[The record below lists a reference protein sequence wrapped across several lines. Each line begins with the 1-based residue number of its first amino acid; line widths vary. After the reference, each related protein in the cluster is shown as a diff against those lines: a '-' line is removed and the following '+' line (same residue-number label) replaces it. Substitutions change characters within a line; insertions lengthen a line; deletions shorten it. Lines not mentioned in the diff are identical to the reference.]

1 MIIKVDNRENELLV
15 QIKQLVLFIPIFK
28 QIKIITENLP
38 LGDFIIA
45 DEKEDKLIIER
56 KTIADLLAS
65 IKDGRYDEQSY
76 RLNGLNHHNHNII
89 YLIEGDVN
97 KTGNRFKTDN
107 KTEKLTAYSA
117 MFSLNYF
124 KGFSVFRTFSMDETA
139 LMICNMAYKLEKGL
153 TSGKKAFYQNLSN
166 YAPVETNIDSNQVG
180 GNVEETIND
189 NETTNDNEPK
199 NDNVEPSE
207 KDYVNVIKKVKKENI
222 TPDNIGEIM
231 LCQIPG
237 ISSVTALAIM
247 DKFKTL
253 PELIKQVEA
262 NNECLKDVSYTN
274 AKGQT
279 RKINKTSIAN
289 IAKYLLKK

>member
-1 MIIKVDNRENELLV
+1 MIIKVDNRENELLA

-28 QIKIITENLP
+28 QIKIVTENLP

-45 DEKEDKLIIER
+45 DEKEEKLIIER

-107 KTEKLTAYSA
+107 NTEKLTAYSA

-139 LMICNMAYKLEKGL
+139 LMICNMAYKLEKGES
-153 TSGKKAFYQNLSN
+153 SGKKGFYQNLTN
-166 YAPVETNIDSNQVG
+166 YTPIETNIDSSQVG
-180 GNVEETIND
+180 GDIQETQNANI
-189 NETTNDNEPK
+189 
-199 NDNVEPSE
+199 EPSE

-253 PELIKQVEA
+253 PELIKQVEE
-262 NNECLKDVSYTN
+262 NNECLKDISYTN
-274 AKGQT
+274 TKGQT

>member
-1 MIIKVDNRENELLV
+1 MIIKVDNRENELLA

-28 QIKIITENLP
+28 QIKIVTENLP

-97 KTGNRFKTDN
+97 KAGNRFKSDN

-139 LMICNMAYKLEKGL
+139 LMICNMAYKLEKGE
-153 TSGKKAFYQNLSN
+153 TSGKKGFYQNLTN
-166 YAPVETNIDSNQVG
+166 YTTPVEMEINTQQVG
-180 GNVEETIND
+180 GDIQ
-189 NETTNDNEPK
+189 ETTNNETQ
-199 NDNVEPSE
+199 NADIEPCE

-253 PELIKQVEA
+253 PELIKKVEE